1 MRIVTYNVHKCR
13 GLDRRVRPAR
23 IASVLREL
31 DADIIALQEVLSVGG
46 GAREMDQAR
55 FIAEELGYDYC
66 IGENRRL
73 GGGAYGNVIL
83 SRLPWRHVHNYDI
96 TWRGRERRGC
106 LRVDIETG
114 GAGGAA
120 TEGAG
125 GAAEGAGR
133 LLHLLNVHLGTAYIE
148 RRHQARQLV
157 GDRILGSA
165 ELTGARVVLGDF
177 NEWTKGLATRLL
189 TEQLQ
194 SADLR
199 THLRSPRTY
208 PGALPLVHLD
218 HIYFDPAL
226 ELQQLT
232 LHKSL
237 TALVASDH
245 LPLVADFRVR
255 A

>member
-23 IASVLREL
+23 IASVLREI

-46 GAREMDQAR
+46 AAREMDQAR

-83 SRLPWRHVHNYDI
+83 SRLPWRHVYNYDI

-114 GAGGAA
+114 VSSGGVVAGG
-120 TEGAG
+120 
-125 GAAEGAGR
+125 
-133 LLHLLNVHLGTAYIE
+133 LLHLFNVHLGTAYIE

-177 NEWTKGLATRLL
+177 NEWTRGLATRLL
-189 TEQLQ
+189 TEHLE
-194 SADLR
+194 SADVRL
-199 THLRSPRTY
+199 HLHRARTY

-226 ELQQLT
+226 ELAQLT
-232 LHKSL
+232 LHKSR

-245 LPLVADFRVR
+245 LPLVADFRSR
-255 A
+255 GSRNL

>member
-1 MRIVTYNVHKCR
+1 MLRIVTYNVHKCR

-23 IASVLREL
+23 IASVLREV

-46 GAREMDQAR
+46 AAREMDQAR
-55 FIAEELGYDYC
+55 FIAEELDYDYC

-73 GGGAYGNVIL
+73 SGGAYGNVIL

-114 GAGGAA
+114 GSGASA
-120 TEGAG
+120 
-125 GAAEGAGR
+125 
-133 LLHLLNVHLGTAYIE
+133 LLHLFNVHLGTAYIE

-157 GDRILGSA
+157 GDRILGNS
-165 ELTGARVVLGDF
+165 ELTGARIVLGDF

-189 TEQLQ
+189 SEQLQ
-194 SADLR
+194 SVDVR

-208 PGALPLVHLD
+208 PGPLPLVHLD

-226 ELQQLT
+226 ELEQLT

-255 A
+255 T

>member
-46 GAREMDQAR
+46 AAREMDQAR

-83 SRLPWRHVHNYDI
+83 SRLPWHHVHNYDI

-106 LRVDIETG
+106 LRVDIEMG
-114 GAGGAA
+114 GDNTAA
-120 TEGAG
+120 
-125 GAAEGAGR
+125 R
-133 LLHLLNVHLGTAYIE
+133 HLLHLFNVHLGTAYIE

-157 GDRILGSA
+157 GDRILGNA

-189 TEQLQ
+189 TEHLQ

-208 PGALPLVHLD
+208 PGPLPLVHLD

-245 LPLVADFRVR
+245 LPLVADFRLR

>member
-1 MRIVTYNVHKCR
+1 MLRIVTYNVHKCR

-31 DADIIALQEVLSVGG
+31 NADVIALQEVLSVGG
-46 GAREMDQAR
+46 AAREMDQAR

-73 GGGAYGNVIL
+73 AGGAYGNVIL

-114 GAGGAA
+114 DDGDGGDAAG
-120 TEGAG
+120 
-125 GAAEGAGR
+125 GR
-133 LLHLLNVHLGTAYIE
+133 LLHLFNVHLGTAYIE
-148 RRHQARQLV
+148 RRHQARRLV
-157 GDRILGSA
+157 GEEILGNA
-165 ELTGARVVLGDF
+165 ELTGARIVLGDF

-189 TEQLQ
+189 TEHLR

-208 PGALPLVHLD
+208 PGPLPLVHLD
-218 HIYFDPAL
+218 HIYFDPTL
-226 ELQQLT
+226 ELRQLT

>member
-23 IASVLREL
+23 IASVLREV
-31 DADIIALQEVLSVGG
+31 DADVIALQEVLSVGG
-46 GAREMDQAR
+46 AAREMDQAR
-55 FIAEELGYDYC
+55 CIAEELGYDYC

-114 GAGGAA
+114 GSGDAGGQS
-120 TEGAG
+120 
-125 GAAEGAGR
+125 
-133 LLHLLNVHLGTAYIE
+133 LMHLFNVHLGTAYIE

-165 ELTGARVVLGDF
+165 ELTGARVILGDF

-189 TEQLQ
+189 TEHLQ
-194 SADLR
+194 SADVR

-226 ELQQLT
+226 ELRQLT

-245 LPLVADFRVR
+245 LPLVADFRYR

>member
-23 IASVLREL
+23 IASVLREV

-46 GAREMDQAR
+46 AAREMDQAR

-73 GGGAYGNVIL
+73 AGGAYGNVIL

-106 LRVDIETG
+106 LRVDIEMS
-114 GAGGAA
+114 GAGQ
-120 TEGAG
+120 
-125 GAAEGAGR
+125 
-133 LLHLLNVHLGTAYIE
+133 LLHLFNVHLGTAYIE

-157 GDRILGSA
+157 GDKILGNA
-165 ELTGARVVLGDF
+165 ELTGARIVLGDF

-189 TEQLQ
+189 TEHLQ
-194 SADLR
+194 SVDVR

-226 ELQQLT
+226 ELEQLT

>member
-13 GLDRRVRPAR
+13 GLDRRVRPGR
-23 IASVLREL
+23 IVLVLREV

-46 GAREMDQAR
+46 AAREMDQAR

-73 GGGAYGNVIL
+73 AGGAYGNVIL

-114 GAGGAA
+114 GSSS
-120 TEGAG
+120 
-125 GAAEGAGR
+125 GAGR
-133 LLHLLNVHLGTAYIE
+133 LLHLFNVHLGTAYIE

-157 GDRILGSA
+157 GEQILGSA
-165 ELTGARVVLGDF
+165 ELTGARIVLGDF

-189 TEQLQ
+189 TEHLQ
-194 SADLR
+194 SADVR
-199 THLRSPRTY
+199 MHLRSPRTY

-226 ELQQLT
+226 ELEQLT

>member
-1 MRIVTYNVHKCR
+1 MLRIVTYNVHKCV
-13 GLDRRVRPAR
+13 GLDRRARPAR

-46 GAREMDQAR
+46 AAREMDQAR

-73 GGGAYGNVIL
+73 AGGAYGNVIL

-114 GAGGAA
+114 GEGGGDAA
-120 TEGAG
+120 
-125 GAAEGAGR
+125 GAGR
-133 LLHLLNVHLGTAYIE
+133 LLHLFNVHLGTAYIE

-165 ELTGARVVLGDF
+165 ELTGARIILGDF

-189 TEQLQ
+189 TEHLQ
-194 SADLR
+194 SADVR

-226 ELQQLT
+226 ELRQLT

-245 LPLVADFRVR
+245 LPLVADFRLR

>member
-13 GLDRRVRPAR
+13 GLDRRVRPGR
-23 IASVLREL
+23 IVSVLREVE
-31 DADIIALQEVLSVGG
+31 ADIIALQEVLSVGG
-46 GAREMDQAR
+46 AAREMDQAR

-73 GGGAYGNVIL
+73 AGGAYGNVIL

-114 GAGGAA
+114 ASS
-120 TEGAG
+120 
-125 GAAEGAGR
+125 GAGR
-133 LLHLLNVHLGTAYIE
+133 LLHLFNVHLGTAYIE

-157 GDRILGSA
+157 GEKILGNA

-194 SADLR
+194 SADVR

-226 ELQQLT
+226 ELEQLT

-237 TALVASDH
+237 IALVASDH

>member
-1 MRIVTYNVHKCR
+1 MLRIVTYNVHKCR

-46 GAREMDQAR
+46 AAAREMDQAR

-73 GGGAYGNVIL
+73 AGGAYGNVIL
-83 SRLPWRHVHNYDI
+83 SRLPWRHVHNYDL

-106 LRVDIETG
+106 LRVDIEI
-114 GAGGAA
+114 AGGGGDAA
-120 TEGAG
+120 
-125 GAAEGAGR
+125 AAR
-133 LLHLLNVHLGTAYIE
+133 SLLHLFNVHLGTAYIE

-189 TEQLQ
+189 TEHLQ
-194 SADLR
+194 SADVR
-199 THLRSPRTY
+199 THLQRARTY

-218 HIYFDPAL
+218 HIYFDPTL
-226 ELQQLT
+226 ELQGMT

-245 LPLVADFRVR
+245 LPLVADFHIR

>member
-1 MRIVTYNVHKCR
+1 MLRIVTYNVHKCR

-46 GAREMDQAR
+46 AAREMDQAR
-55 FIAEELGYDYC
+55 FIAEELGYDYY

-73 GGGAYGNVIL
+73 SGGAYGNVIL

-114 GAGGAA
+114 GGTTA
-120 TEGAG
+120 TTATTGQ
-125 GAAEGAGR
+125 
-133 LLHLLNVHLGTAYIE
+133 LIHLFNVHLGTAYIE

-157 GDRILGSA
+157 GDRILGNA
-165 ELTGARVVLGDF
+165 ELSGARVVLGDF

-189 TEQLQ
+189 TEHLQ

-255 A
+255 V

>member
-31 DADIIALQEVLSVGG
+31 DADVIALQEVLSVGG
-46 GAREMDQAR
+46 AAREMDQAR

-73 GGGAYGNVIL
+73 AGGAYGNVIL

-114 GAGGAA
+114 GAGGSV
-120 TEGAG
+120 
-125 GAAEGAGR
+125 
-133 LLHLLNVHLGTAYIE
+133 LHLFNVHLGTAYIE

-157 GDRILGSA
+157 GDRILGNA
-165 ELTGARVVLGDF
+165 ELTGARVLLGDF

-189 TEQLQ
+189 TEHLR

-199 THLRSPRTY
+199 THLRTARTY

-226 ELQQLT
+226 ELEQLT
-232 LHKSL
+232 LHKSR

-245 LPLVADFRVR
+245 LPLVADFRVH

>member
-23 IASVLREL
+23 IAAVLREL
-31 DADIIALQEVLSVGG
+31 EADIIALQEVLSVGG
-46 GAREMDQAR
+46 AAREMDQAR

-73 GGGAYGNVIL
+73 AGGAYGNVIL

-106 LRVDIETG
+106 LRVDIETS
-114 GAGGAA
+114 AGSS
-120 TEGAG
+120 
-125 GAAEGAGR
+125 GR
-133 LLHLLNVHLGTAYIE
+133 EQLLHLFNVHLGTAYIE

-157 GDRILGSA
+157 GERILGNA
-165 ELTGARVVLGDF
+165 ELTGARIVLGDF

-194 SADLR
+194 SADVR
-199 THLRSPRTY
+199 THLRSARTY
-208 PGALPLVHLD
+208 PGPLPLVHLD

-226 ELQQLT
+226 ELRQLT

-245 LPLVADFRVR
+245 LPLVADFDVR

>member
-1 MRIVTYNVHKCR
+1 MADGWRLRMRIVTYNVHKCR

-31 DADIIALQEVLSVGG
+31 DADVIALQEVLSVGG
-46 GAREMDQAR
+46 AVREMDQAR

-73 GGGAYGNVIL
+73 AGGAYGNVIL

-114 GAGGAA
+114 D
-120 TEGAG
+120 
-125 GAAEGAGR
+125 AEAV
-133 LLHLLNVHLGTAYIE
+133 LHLFNVHLGTAYIE

-157 GDRILGSA
+157 GDRILGNA
-165 ELTGARVVLGDF
+165 ELTGARIVLGDF

-189 TEQLQ
+189 TEHLQ
-194 SADLR
+194 SADVR
-199 THLRSPRTY
+199 THLRSARTY

-245 LPLVADFRVR
+245 LPLVADFSVR

>member
-46 GAREMDQAR
+46 AAREMDQAR

-73 GGGAYGNVIL
+73 AGGAYGNVIL

-106 LRVDIETG
+106 LRVDIETD
-114 GAGGAA
+114 AGSS
-120 TEGAG
+120 
-125 GAAEGAGR
+125 GR
-133 LLHLLNVHLGTAYIE
+133 GQLLHLFNVHLGTAYIE

-157 GDRILGSA
+157 GDRILGNA

-194 SADLR
+194 SADVR
-199 THLRSPRTY
+199 THLRSARTY
-208 PGALPLVHLD
+208 PGPLPLVHLD

-226 ELQQLT
+226 QLRQLT

-245 LPLVADFRVR
+245 LPLVADFDVR